1 MKSLVQLLISFS
13 MMLVFPVVSWAEEQ
27 LQGRIDS
34 LEQLIPADLT
44 AADSLAQ
51 ILLKEIQDAE
61 RYDYYPSIY
70 DKLGL
75 INYYAGKYQL
85 SAKYYEEALSYI
97 DPATQAGIEASIWN
111 NLGISYELT
120 ENFTAAIDAYLK
132 SLDFALTQGDSV
144 SIYQSYLNLGL
155 LYAKVTDFGQSEQ
168 YLQAAYQFF
177 SRQGDPYNTA
187 LALQNLGIFYKTT
200 QRDEE
205 AQASF
210 RAAIALVE
218 QLDNLPGLVGV
229 YNDYMFY
236 LLMIKNYEAFEAELP
251 KFSDLSQGLDN
262 EFVMASVNTTL
273 GEYHFQAKQQYRV
286 AIAYF
291 LKALEPLQS
300 FEAVDHLSVIYPRLI
315 ECFLQLGAGDK
326 VKEYLDKYEAFLT
339 GKYTKESAAQI
350 AELRA
355 VHEVAQKEAEAEVLR
370 VKLAQKNRI
379 IVLSS
384 ALAGLFVVVSL
395 ITFYFLWVVKNKE
408 KALVARSIELSDLV
422 AQEDATN
429 MEKETAV
436 PDLTEAFGTLQLQEL
451 YKRIRQYI
459 VREEQYLDPN
469 LKLSDVAYA
478 LGTNEKYVSQ
488 AILSGSKT
496 RFNTFINFY
505 RINKAKTLLR
515 SGDLSQVSIG
525 EIAKK
530 SGFSHQSTFQRKF
543 KELTG
548 VTPYTFQRLARLNQ
562 LTEEEEE

>member
-1 MKSLVQLLISFS
+1 MNIVVKSLLIFS
-13 MMLVFPVVSWAEEQ
+13 MVLFLPVFSRAEEQ
-27 LQGRIDS
+27 IRSRIDS
-34 LEQLIPADLT
+34 LEQLIPNDLA
-44 AADSLAQ
+44 AADSLGQ
-51 ILLKEIQDAE
+51 LLLKELQDAAL
-61 RYDYYPSIY
+61 YDYFPEIY
-70 DKLGL
+70 ATLGL
-75 INYYAGKYQL
+75 INYYVGKHQL
-85 SAKYYEEALSYI
+85 SAKYYEEALIYL
-97 DPATQAGIEASIWN
+97 DPGTQAVLESSIWN
-111 NLGISYELT
+111 NLGINYELT
-120 ENFTAAIDAYLK
+120 ENFAAAIDAYLK

-155 LYAKVTDFGQSEQ
+155 LYAKVTDFEQSEQ
-168 YLQAAYQFF
+168 YLQAAYQYF
-177 SRQGDPYNTA
+177 SRRGDLYNTA
-187 LALQNLGIFYKTT
+187 LALQNLGVLYKTT
-200 QRDEE
+200 QRDLE
-205 AQASF
+205 AQESF

-236 LLMIKNYEAFEAELP
+236 LLMIKNYDAFEAELP
-251 KFSDLSQGLDN
+251 KFKDLFQRLDN
-262 EFVMASVNTTL
+262 EFILASVNTTL
-273 GEYHFQAKQQYRV
+273 GEYQFQAKKQYGE
-286 AIAYF
+286 AITYF
-291 LKALEPLQS
+291 LKALEPLQNY
-300 FEAVDHLSVIYPRLI
+300 EAVVQLSVIYPRLI
-315 ECFLQLGAGDK
+315 ECYLQLGAGDK
-326 VKEYLDKYEAFLT
+326 VKEYLNKYETFLT

-379 IVLSS
+379 IMLSS

>member
-1 MKSLVQLLISFS
+1 M
-13 MMLVFPVVSWAEEQ
+13 
-27 LQGRIDS
+27 
-34 LEQLIPADLT
+34 
-44 AADSLAQ
+44 
-51 ILLKEIQDAE
+51 
-61 RYDYYPSIY
+61 
-70 DKLGL
+70 
-75 INYYAGKYQL
+75 
-85 SAKYYEEALSYI
+85 
-97 DPATQAGIEASIWN
+97 EASIWN

-187 LALQNLGIFYKTT
+187 LALQNLGILYKTT
-200 QRDEE
+200 QRDGE

-210 RAAIALVE
+210 RAAIVLVE

-300 FEAVDHLSVIYPRLI
+300 YEAVAQLSVIYPRLI
-315 ECFLQLGAGDK
+315 ECYLQLGAGDK
-326 VKEYLDKYEAFLT
+326 VKEYLDKYEAFLM

-370 VKLAQKNRI
+370 VKLAQKNRVV
-379 IVLSS
+379 VLSS

-408 KALVARSIELSDLV
+408 KALVARSLELSDLV
-422 AQEDATN
+422 AQEDATD
-429 MEKETAV
+429 MEKEAAV
-436 PDLTEAFGTLQLQEL
+436 PALTEAFGTLQLQEL
-451 YKRIRQYI
+451 YKKIRQYI
-459 VREEQYLDPN
+459 VKEEQYLDPN

-488 AILSGSKT
+488 AILVGSKT
-496 RFNTFINFY
+496 RFNPFINFY

-515 SGDLSQVSIG
+515 SGDLSKLSMG
-525 EIAKK
+525 EVAQK